1 MAAMGATMDQIRQVV
16 RFAIGEAAENPYD
29 SPASMRALDQVIR
42 SQAVALVTRAARSW
56 RARYST
62 LLGQGAHLARD
73 ARTPPAQ
80 ALATARAYKA
90 LADGLSGLAS
100 QISALPAPAQD
111 HVWRRIRDERTLL
124 DTLIALD
131 YELVLALSQIGVLTE
146 EARSAEVLRMI
157 EQTERLCRRRWE
169 FLEQVP

>member
-1 MAAMGATMDQIRQVV
+1 VAEMGATLEQIRQVV
-16 RFAIGEAAENPYD
+16 RFAVAKAGDNPYD

-42 SQAVALVTRAARSW
+42 SQAVALVTRAARTW
-56 RARYST
+56 RARYSA

-73 ARTPPAQ
+73 ARIPPAQ

-90 LADGLSGLAS
+90 LADSLSGLAS
-100 QISALPAPAQD
+100 QISALPTPSQD
-111 HVWRRIRDERTLL
+111 NVWRKIRDERTLL

-131 YELVLALSQIGVLTE
+131 YELVLVLNQIETLTE
-146 EARSAEVLRMI
+146 EARAAEVARLI
-157 EQTERLCRRRWE
+157 EQTERVCRRRWD

>member
-1 MAAMGATMDQIRQVV
+1 MGATMDQIRQVV
-16 RFAIGEAAENPYD
+16 RFAVGEVSENPYD

-42 SQAVALVTRAARSW
+42 SQAVALLTRAARTW
-56 RARYST
+56 RTRYST
-62 LLGQGAHLARD
+62 HLAQGAHLARD

-80 ALATARAYKA
+80 ALATARTYKA

-111 HVWRRIRDERTLL
+111 HVWRRIRDEQTLL
-124 DTLIALD
+124 DTLIAID
-131 YELVLALSQIGVLTE
+131 YDLVLALNQIGGLTE
-146 EARSAEVLRMI
+146 EGRAGEVVRLI